1 MAEKNKGEKEKS
13 VKCPI
18 WVVQDTEKC
27 VVWAGK
33 KSIFNGMKFYWG
45 RPAAEKREK
54 LLTQVQHKQHDK
66 TMVKIGALKVSIQQ
80 GQKREN
86 KS

>member
-1 MAEKNKGEKEKS
+1 MSNLGCVRHRKMCGMGWKKEHFQWNEILLGAASSSSEK
-13 VKCPI
+13 
-18 WVVQDTEKC
+18 
-27 VVWAGK
+27 
-33 KSIFNGMKFYWG
+33 
-45 RPAAEKREK
+45 EK

-66 TMVKIGALKVSIQQ
+66 TMVKIEALKVSIQQ

>member
-33 KSIFNGMKFYWG
+33 KSIFNGMKFFWG
-45 RPAAEKREK
+45 RPAGEKKEN
-54 LLTQVQHKQHDK
+54 LLTQVQHEQHDK